1 MISHSTLGL
10 FLAHGWGGWGHAWY
24 AWGPGGGWPW
34 LWWPLMLA
42 LVAGAIWLVVRGCGP
57 AVRSMR
63 SSTTRAEQILA
74 ERYARG
80 EISRDEYRERLDD
93 LE

>member
-1 MISHSTLGL
+1 
-10 FLAHGWGGWGHAWY
+10 
-24 AWGPGGGWPW
+24 
-34 LWWPLMLA
+34 MLA
-42 LVAGAIWLVVRGCGP
+42 LVAAAIWLVVRGRGS
-57 AVRSMR
+57 AMR
-63 SSTTRAEQILA
+63 CSTARAEQILA

>member
-1 MISHSTLGL
+1 
-10 FLAHGWGGWGHAWY
+10 
-24 AWGPGGGWPW
+24 
-34 LWWPLMLA
+34 MLA
-42 LVAGAIWLVVRGCGP
+42 LVAAAIWLVARAC
-57 AVRSMR
+57 RSAMR
-63 SSTTRAEQILA
+63 SSTARAEQILA

>member
-1 MISHSTLGL
+1 MMSHSMTGL
-10 FLAHGWGGWGHAWY
+10 VFAHPWGGWGHAWY

-34 LWWPLMLA
+34 LWGPLLLA
-42 LVAGAIWLVVRGCGP
+42 LVAAAIWLVVRGRGP
-57 AVRSMR
+57 AMR
-63 SSTTRAEQILA
+63 SSTARAEQILA

-93 LE
+93 LD

>member
-1 MISHSTLGL
+1 
-10 FLAHGWGGWGHAWY
+10 
-24 AWGPGGGWPW
+24 
-34 LWWPLMLA
+34 MLA
-42 LVAGAIWLVVRGCGP
+42 LVAAAIWLVVRGRGS
-57 AVRSMR
+57 ALRA
-63 SSTTRAEQILA
+63 STTHAEQILA

>member
-1 MISHSTLGL
+1 MLSHSIMGL
-10 FLAHGWGGWGHAWY
+10 VVAPPWGGWGHAWY

-34 LWWPLMLA
+34 LWGPLLLA
-42 LVAGAIWLVVRGCGP
+42 LCATTIWLLVRGRGS
-57 AVRSMR
+57 ADRSN
-63 SSTTRAEQILA
+63 TTLAEQILA

-80 EISRDEYRERLDD
+80 EISRDEYRERRAD

>member
-1 MISHSTLGL
+1 
-10 FLAHGWGGWGHAWY
+10 
-24 AWGPGGGWPW
+24 
-34 LWWPLMLA
+34 MLA
-42 LVAGAIWLVVRGCGP
+42 LLVSAIWLVVRGCGP
-57 AVRSMR
+57 AVRS
-63 SSTTRAEQILA
+63 STTRAAEILA

>member
-1 MISHSTLGL
+1 
-10 FLAHGWGGWGHAWY
+10 
-24 AWGPGGGWPW
+24 
-34 LWWPLMLA
+34 MLA
-42 LVAGAIWLVVRGCGP
+42 LVAAAIWLVVRGCGP
-57 AVRSMR
+57 ALRSMR

>member
-1 MISHSTLGL
+1 MISHSITGL
-10 FLAHGWGGWGHAWY
+10 FFAHPWGGWGHAWY

-34 LWWPLMLA
+34 LWGPLMLA
-42 LVAGAIWLVVRGCGP
+42 LVAAAIWLVVRARGSG
-57 AVRSMR
+57 MR
-63 SSTTRAEQILA
+63 SSTARAEQILA

>member
-1 MISHSTLGL
+1 
-10 FLAHGWGGWGHAWY
+10 
-24 AWGPGGGWPW
+24 
-34 LWWPLMLA
+34 
-42 LVAGAIWLVVRGCGP
+42 
-57 AVRSMR
+57 MR
-63 SSTTRAEQILA
+63 SSTARAEQILA